1 VAWGRANAEISA
13 ELHLAL
19 STVKAYLAGAQA
31 KLNVRNRV
39 EIAVWAWETGLTGA

>member
-1 VAWGRANAEISA
+1 VPSHAS
-13 ELHLAL
+13 
-19 STVKAYLAGAQA
+19 VKACLVGAQT